1 MSRRL
6 ASRRTSRLA
15 GRRARMLTSS
25 SRTLSR
31 RKASGCLSISGLRRS
46 WEYSGLGRGRMRN
59 RRADEGVASGSYRL
73 ARMAYPLGVLLAPF
87 VKAHVV
93 DFWHLDI

>member
-1 MSRRL
+1 
-6 ASRRTSRLA
+6 
-15 GRRARMLTSS
+15 
-25 SRTLSR
+25 
-31 RKASGCLSISGLRRS
+31 
-46 WEYSGLGRGRMRN
+46 MRN